1 MKARDIM
8 AAPVITASPQATI
21 KSVAETFLKYHISGV
36 PVVDDQGK
44 RVGIISEGD
53 PLHRTE
59 TGTERRRP
67 WCLRAMAG
75 CETLAL
81 DYVKA
86 HARKV
91 ADAMTNRVITASPA
105 TSVQDIAVLLEK
117 HAIKRVPIVEN
128 GQLVGIISRANL
140 VQAIAS
146 AGKSLDIPLDD
157 SAIRKKLLSHLRE
170 QNWAHDGL
178 INVTVNGGVVDL
190 WGVACSDS
198 ERKAIRVAAEATPGV
213 RTVNDNMKMWPMP
226 GGWF

>member
-21 KSVAETFLKYHISGV
+21 KSVAETFPKYHISGV

-86 HARKV
+86 HARKM
-91 ADAMTNRVITASPA
+91 ADAMTSRVITASPE
-105 TSVQDIAVLLEK
+105 TSVQDIAILLEK
-117 HAIKRVPIVEN
+117 HAIKRLPIIEN

-140 VQAIAS
+140 VEAIAS
-146 AGKSLDIPLDD
+146 AGKSLDIVLKD
-157 SAIRKKLLSHLRE
+157 STIRTKLLSHLRE

-178 INVTVNGGVVDL
+178 INVTVNGGVADL
-190 WGVACSDS
+190 
-198 ERKAIRVAAEATPGV
+198 
-213 RTVNDNMKMWPMP
+213 
-226 GGWF
+226 